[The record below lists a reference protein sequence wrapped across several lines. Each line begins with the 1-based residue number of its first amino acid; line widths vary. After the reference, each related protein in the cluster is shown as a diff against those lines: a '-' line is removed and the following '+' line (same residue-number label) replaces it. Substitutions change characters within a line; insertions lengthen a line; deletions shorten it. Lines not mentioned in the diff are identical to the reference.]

1 MGPPLA
7 RVLLEQ
13 RELTMMKLNL
23 ARVMVTALAALM
35 LAGCTSGPGKYDVTV
50 RPAES
55 LRDPAGRIPSFEVDL
70 IGVNPTEAPR
80 LKSYSVNDYF
90 SGADPV
96 RSDATRKTMAFTA
109 ARPEP
114 QVLRADDPIWNTW
127 RERGATELI
136 VMANIPG
143 VSGGQGE
150 DRRRLVLPLNRDRW
164 KGYEIEVEVQRSGV
178 VLNTP
183 MNPES

>member
-1 MGPPLA
+1 
-7 RVLLEQ
+7 
-13 RELTMMKLNL
+13 MMKVKLGK
-23 ARVMVTALAALM
+23 VLAAAAVAM
-35 LAGCTSGPGKYDVTV
+35 VLAGCTSGPGKYNVAV

-55 LRDPAGRIPSFEVDL
+55 LRDSAGRIPSFEVDL
-70 IGVNPTEAPR
+70 VGVNPTEAPR
-80 LKSYSVNDYF
+80 LKSYPVSDYF

-96 RSDATRKTMAFTA
+96 RSDATRKTMAFTS

-136 VMANIPG
+136 VLANIPG
-143 VSGGQGE
+143 VSGAQGE

-164 KGYEIEVEVQRSGV
+164 KSTDIEVEVQRSGV
-178 VLNTP
+178 VLTTP
-183 MNPES
+183 MNPEK